1 MQPQYTYLLHAEAR
15 RNLSNGE
22 DNAHVHVTEDP
33 DKARNVQGS
42 SGNQNK
48 TFLMLSLILAT
59 ALGPSSMT
67 SFVVA
72 VPFIQNEFGIT
83 ATNAQY
89 TISIGLLGMAVATLL
104 YGPLSDRYGRRP
116 VMLAGIGV
124 AAFGCMLGAV
134 ANSIEMLIA
143 ARLLQSAGAISG
155 MVISRV
161 VVYEFFG
168 RAKAT
173 AMLGAL
179 TAGMIVPPLFAA
191 TVGGVLVDTFGWRS
205 IFVVFGGLTMLVWG
219 LVFLNL
225 RETNL
230 TKTAHIKIQGVLRDY
245 YTLLNNR
252 HFVICLTFIT
262 AAYSAF
268 ICFMAGAPFVAMRTF
283 GLSASVYGLVFTLV
297 PAGYFLGS
305 LFTAR
310 FGNSFGNVRLIVSG
324 ATFSFC
330 IYTLGA
336 VVLVAGIAPAPTFF
350 IAMGFLAIGNGLS
363 MPGGHSESVE
373 TSGRQAGSG
382 AGLIGFA
389 QTAFSAIAAQ
399 FVGAAQG
406 PQLSPLPTVATV
418 LVLSAVALIAA
429 IAIAQNRARLD
440 VKHPVAF

>member
-1 MQPQYTYLLHAEAR
+1 M
-15 RNLSNGE
+15 
-22 DNAHVHVTEDP
+22 HVKEDP
-33 DKARNVQGS
+33 DEARNVQGS

-48 TFLMLSLILAT
+48 TLLMLSLILAT

-67 SFVVA
+67 SFVAA

-161 VVYEFFG
+161 VIYEFFG
-168 RAKAT
+168 RAKA
-173 AMLGAL
+173 AALLGAL
-179 TAGMIVPPLFAA
+179 TAGMIVPPLFAP
-191 TVGGVLVDTFGWRS
+191 TVGGVLVDTIGWRS
-205 IFVVFGGLTMLVWG
+205 IFVVFGGLTMLAWG

-262 AAYSAF
+262 AAHSAY

-310 FGNSFGNVRLIVSG
+310 FGNSFGNARLIASG

-330 IYTLGA
+330 IYALGA
-336 VVLVAGIAPAPTFF
+336 VVLVAGIAPAPMFF
-350 IAMGFLAIGNGLS
+350 MVMGFLAIGNGLS
-363 MPGGHSESVE
+363 LPGGHSESVE
-373 TSGRQAGSG
+373 TSGARAGSG
-382 AGLIGFA
+382 AGLVGFT

-406 PQLSPLPTVATV
+406 SQLSPLPTVAAVFV
-418 LVLSAVALIAA
+418 LTAVAQIAA
-429 IAIAQNRARLD
+429 IAIAQNKGRLD
-440 VKHPVAF
+440 VRHPVAF